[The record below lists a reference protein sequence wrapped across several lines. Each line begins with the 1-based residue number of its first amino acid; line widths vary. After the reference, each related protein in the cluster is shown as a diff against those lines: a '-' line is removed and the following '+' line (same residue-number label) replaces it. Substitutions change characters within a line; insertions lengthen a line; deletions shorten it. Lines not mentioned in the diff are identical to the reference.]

1 MKPLRLKDLID
12 VLFYAVFAVIML
24 IFAVRFLRKWNAED
38 RLPYDRLSAIVSCA
52 GAGALMIVVAAHVM
66 RMLGNG

>member
-1 MKPLRLKDLID
+1 MKPLRLRDLID

-52 GAGALMIVVAAHVM
+52 GAGALMIVVAALVM

>member
-1 MKPLRLKDLID
+1 MRLRDLID

-24 IFAVRFLRKWNAED
+24 IFAVQFLRKWNAED
-38 RLPYDRLSAIVSCA
+38 RLPYDRLFAIVSCA
-52 GAGALMIVVAAHVM
+52 GAGALMIVVAALVM